1 MRDGTEDLQA
11 LTARLSRGERPRL
24 VARLTRI
31 FGPAHLSLAEDAV
44 QEAFVSALE
53 SWDARGVP
61 EHPAAWLLT
70 VARNRALDRLR
81 RGALFAALEPKV
93 AGWATA
99 LQERTQPGDGGP
111 LGDDELSMIA
121 LCCHPQLPEE
131 ARLALTL
138 KVACG
143 FSVEEIGRA
152 LLANAETIA
161 QRIVRAKAR
170 IRDLDLSLDMPTARA
185 MQERMPSVLRTIYLL
200 FNEGYSA
207 SVGETLIRHEI
218 CTEAVRLAETVARH
232 PSARTAEAHALAA
245 LLCFQHSRHAARV
258 GADGT
263 PILLA
268 EQNRAYWD
276 QGLIAQGFEHLSR
289 ARAGDVLTALHIEA
303 GAASVHAAARSWAE
317 TDWAQLK
324 SYYDMLMEVAPSPV
338 VSLNRA
344 IAVAMVD
351 GPDAALSGIEHLAR
365 DPLVAK
371 YVPFHMTTGDLEL
384 QRGRRGVAR
393 AAFETALGLPTS
405 EAERRFIQRKI
416 AACAD
421 A

>member
-1 MRDGTEDLQA
+1 MSGEADTFREV
-11 LTARLSRGERPRL
+11 TAHLSRGERPRL

-44 QEAFVSALE
+44 QEAFVAALE
-53 SWDARGVP
+53 TWGSRGVP
-61 EHPAAWLLT
+61 DEPAAWLLT

-93 AGWATA
+93 ADWATA
-99 LQERTQPGDGGP
+99 LQARAAPGP
-111 LGDDELSMIA
+111 LGDDELSMIV

-152 LLANAETIA
+152 FLTSPETVA

-170 IRDLDLSLDMPTARA
+170 IRDLGLSLDMPAAPA

-200 FNEGYSA
+200 FNEGYAA
-207 SVGETLIRHEI
+207 SGGETLIRHEI
-218 CTEAVRLAETVARH
+218 CTEGLRLAETVACH
-232 PSARTAEAHALAA
+232 PVSRAPEAEALAA
-245 LLCFQHSRHAARV
+245 LLCFQHSRRAARIA
-258 GADGT
+258 ADGA

-268 EQNRAYWD
+268 DQDRALWD
-276 QGLIAQGFEHLSR
+276 RRLIARGFAHLSR
-289 ARAGDVLTALHIEA
+289 ARGGEKLTALHIEA
-303 GAASVHAAARSWAE
+303 GAASIHAAAQSWAE
-317 TDWAQLK
+317 TDWPRLK
-324 SYYDMLMEVAPSPV
+324 NYYDMLTEVAPSPV

-344 IAVAMVD
+344 VVVGMVEGADVAL
-351 GPDAALSGIEHLAR
+351 GSIEHLAR
-365 DPLVAK
+365 DPVVAK
-371 YVPFHMTTGDLEL
+371 YVPFHMTIGDLEL
-384 QRGRRGVAR
+384 QRGRRAVAR
-393 AAFETALGLPTS
+393 AAYETALELPVS
-405 EAERRFIQRKI
+405 EAERRLIHRKI

>member
-1 MRDGTEDLQA
+1 MSGDASNIEA

-31 FGPAHLSLAEDAV
+31 FGAAHLSLAEDAV

-53 SWDARGVP
+53 SWGGRGVP
-61 EHPAAWLLT
+61 DDPAAWLLT

-93 AGWATA
+93 
-99 LQERTQPGDGGP
+99 GDWVETLRAPASDGP

-143 FSVEEIGRA
+143 FSVEEIARA
-152 LLANAETIA
+152 FLSKPETIA

-170 IRDLDLSLDMPTARA
+170 IRDLGLSLDMPTGHAV
-185 MQERMPSVLRTIYLL
+185 QERMPSVLRTIYLL
-200 FNEGYSA
+200 FNEGYAA
-207 SVGETLIRHEI
+207 SGGEVLIRHEI
-218 CTEAVRLAETVARH
+218 CAEALRLAEIVARH
-232 PSARTAEAHALAA
+232 PVARTPEAEALAA
-245 LLCFQHSRHAARV
+245 LLCFQHSRYAARV
-258 GADGT
+258 GADGA
-263 PILLA
+263 PVLLA
-268 EQNRAYWD
+268 DQDRSLWD
-276 QGLIAQGFEHLSR
+276 RSLIARGFDHLLR
-289 ARAGDVLTALHIEA
+289 ARSGDTLTALHVEA

-317 TDWAQLK
+317 TDWRDLK
-324 SYYDMLMEVAPSPV
+324 NYYDMLMEIAPSPV

-344 IAVAMVD
+344 VAVAMVD
-351 GPDAALSGIEHLAR
+351 GADTALREIEHLAR
-365 DPLVAK
+365 DPVVAK
-371 YVPFHMTTGDLEL
+371 YVPFHMTVGDLEL
-384 QRGRRGVAR
+384 QCGRRGVAR
-393 AAFETALGLPTS
+393 AAFETALALPVS
-405 EAERRFIQRKI
+405 EAERRLIHRKI

>member
-1 MRDGTEDLQA
+1 MSEASSLHD
-11 LTARLSRGERPRL
+11 LTARLSRSERPRL

-31 FGPAHLSLAEDAV
+31 FGAAHLSLAEDAV
-44 QEAFVSALE
+44 QEAFVAALE
-53 SWDARGVP
+53 LWRVRGVP
-61 EHPAAWLLT
+61 DEPTAWLST

-93 AGWATA
+93 ADWATA
-99 LQERTQPGDGGP
+99 LQERALPGEGGP

-152 LLANAETIA
+152 LLASGETVA

-185 MQERMPSVLRTIYLL
+185 MQERMPSMLRTIYLL
-200 FNEGYSA
+200 FNEGYAA
-207 SVGETLIRHEI
+207 SGGEALIRHEI
-218 CTEAVRLAETVARH
+218 CVEALRLAEIVARH
-232 PSARTAEAHALAA
+232 PVARTPEAEALAA
-245 LLCFQHSRHAARV
+245 LLCFQHSRHAARIA
-258 GADGT
+258 ADGT
-263 PILLA
+263 PVLLA
-268 EQNRAYWD
+268 DQDRGLWD
-276 QGLIAQGFEHLSR
+276 GRLIARGFDHLAR
-289 ARAGDVLTALHIEA
+289 ARGGDRLTALHVEA
-303 GAASVHAAARSWAE
+303 GAASIHAAARSWAE
-317 TDWAQLK
+317 TDWVQLK
-324 SYYDMLMEVAPSPV
+324 SYYDMLSEIAPSPV

-351 GPDAALSGIEHLAR
+351 GADAALSGIEHLAR
-365 DPLVAK
+365 DPAVAK
-371 YVPFHMTTGDLEL
+371 YVPFHMTIGDLEL

-393 AAFETALGLPTS
+393 AAFETALALPVS
-405 EAERRFIQRKI
+405 DAERRLIHRKI